1 MLGRWL
7 ITPWPGLIYSAGI
20 QWAAWTGNSRA
31 QAMRHARQS
40 AAPNGPFD
48 LIIHCA
54 SLGEYWMIQPLVHQ
68 WHKEGQ
74 RLLIT
79 LFSTSGEPV
88 RQDAPCAVTY
98 LPMDRPRAIKTFLNQ
113 TQPRA
118 VLFVKYDLWPV
129 FTAHLRRRDIPYG
142 LALAHTPRGHRWV
155 RRGSLISRPG
165 LKNLAFCAQ
174 QTAAGAQAW
183 RSAGL
188 GEAAVAGDGRVDAV
202 RQRAAQ
208 WQPIKGMEDFLDGR
222 NLIILGSAW
231 DDEVN
236 MMLPLILKFPKV
248 QVVIAP
254 HDVSKAEAIAAK
266 LPVSYVKWSNWTPGE
281 HLREARVL
289 IVDTVGDLFQIYGH
303 GDMALVGGAFG
314 PGLHNILEPLA
325 FGLPV
330 SFGPKLDQH
339 WEAQAAI
346 EAGIGHVVRDSTSLQ
361 KWIEAEMRQN
371 RHDAIEAFMTHH
383 SGAMSRLNQL
393 VQMHL
398 FQ

>member
-20 QWAAWTGNSRA
+20 QWAAWMGNPRA
-31 QAMRHARQS
+31 QSMRRARQTDLPS
-40 AAPNGPFD
+40 GPFD
-48 LIIHCA
+48 LIVHCA
-54 SLGEYWMIQPLVHQ
+54 SLGEYWMVQPLVHQ
-68 WHKEGQ
+68 WHTEGQ

-88 RQDAPCAVTY
+88 RQDAPCPVTY
-98 LPMDRPRAIKTFLNQ
+98 LPLDRPSAIKAFLNQ

-129 FTAHLRRRDIPYG
+129 FTSQLRQRNIPYG

-183 RSAGL
+183 RDAGL

-208 WQPIKGMEDFLDGR
+208 WQPIEGMEDFLDGR
-222 NLIILGSAW
+222 KMLVLGSAW

-236 MMLPLILKFPKV
+236 LVLPLILKHLKI

-254 HDVSKAEAIAAK
+254 HDIGKSDAIAAK
-266 LPVSYVKWSNWTPGE
+266 LPVSYIKWSDWTPGE

-289 IVDTVGDLFQIYGH
+289 IVDTVGDLFRIYGH
-303 GDMALVGGAFG
+303 GDMALIGGAFG

-330 SFGPKLDQH
+330 SFGPKLGQH

-346 EAGIGHVVRDSTSLQ
+346 EAGIGHMVRDIASLHQ
-361 KWIEAEMRQN
+361 WIQVEMRED
-371 RHDAIEAFMTHH
+371 RRKAIEAFMAHH
-383 SGAMSRLNQL
+383 AGAMSRLNQL
-393 VQMHL
+393 VQQYL